1 MSFKLKANIII
12 FEWHNIINLFKTSCN
27 VVDLFMLT
35 SILRF
40 WLLGI
45 EQDLSTS
52 YWVFSLKLSLMQWST
67 LLILWSCTNLLS
79 SLFHSLEQLG
89 WRRKVSGNQRTTTL
103 EADLNLSNFKV
114 HSSLHIFFAVENTVN
129 AITCILLFLILFLV
143 PREMGFAANCLI
155 VLNQW
160 VFI

>member
-12 FEWHNIINLFKTSCN
+12 FKWHNIINLFKTSCN

-45 EQDLSTS
+45 GQDIVSTS

-67 LLILWSCTNLLS
+67 LLIL
-79 SLFHSLEQLG
+79 
-89 WRRKVSGNQRTTTL
+89 
-103 EADLNLSNFKV
+103 
-114 HSSLHIFFAVENTVN
+114 
-129 AITCILLFLILFLV
+129 
-143 PREMGFAANCLI
+143 
-155 VLNQW
+155 
-160 VFI
+160 

>member
-12 FEWHNIINLFKTSCN
+12 FKWHNIINLFKTSCN

-45 EQDLSTS
+45 GQECPLHIGCFLWNYLSCS
-52 YWVFSLKLSLMQWST
+52 GRLCLFFEVVLIMSFSFL
-67 LLILWSCTNLLS
+67 
-79 SLFHSLEQLG
+79 
-89 WRRKVSGNQRTTTL
+89 RTTGL
-103 EADLNLSNFKV
+103 KKKGKWESKSHYM
-114 HSSLHIFFAVENTVN
+114 HSSLYIFFAAENTVN
-129 AITCILLFLILFLV
+129 VITCVLLFLILFAV
-143 PREMGFAANCLI
+143 PREMGFVANCLI